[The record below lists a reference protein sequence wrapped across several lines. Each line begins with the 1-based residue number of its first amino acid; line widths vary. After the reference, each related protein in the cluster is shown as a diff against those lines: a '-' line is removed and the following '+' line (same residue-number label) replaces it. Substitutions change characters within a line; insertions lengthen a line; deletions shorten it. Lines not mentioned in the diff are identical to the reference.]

1 MNITKLHTDSN
12 DYYPKFNTS
21 KEGDS
26 PSDKLMSD
34 KICVKYRSF
43 SALNEFY
50 LLFKVSHL
58 IISSFID

>member
-1 MNITKLHTDSN
+1 MNITKLHADSK
-12 DYYPKFNTS
+12 DYYPKLSTS

-26 PSDKLMSD
+26 PSDRLMSD
-34 KICVKYRSF
+34 KICDKYRSF

-58 IISSFID
+58 MISSFID

>member
-1 MNITKLHTDSN
+1 MNITKLHADSN
-12 DYYPKFNTS
+12 DYYPKFSTS

-26 PSDKLMSD
+26 PSDKLMSEN
-34 KICVKYRSF
+34 ICDKYRFF

-50 LLFKVSHL
+50 LLFRVSHL